1 MREMRGGKR
10 AVITTAILAFAM
22 ASSGRA
28 SAGDCDS
35 RILSTCINADSFWPH
50 AGPSRFAAVGGT
62 ETTPS
67 GRASFGL
74 VTSYLSRPIVV
85 HLPSPGPS
93 GSDRDVVDNQVNG
106 TFLFAYGVTNRLE
119 LDLALP
125 VTFAQNGSGASAIT
139 GGADLSTT
147 ATRDL
152 RFGATFAIVPRTR
165 RAVWAPRVGPREGN
179 DWSLAARFEISGPTG
194 DRQQFASDRGTVFL
208 PSLAADVRAGRF
220 FGGAEAGLRI
230 RPVTEFAGARMGSQA
245 SFALGAGIDVVGPDL
260 LSITA
265 EVRALPVLV
274 EQATVSRDGGQL
286 TSIPNGKLIAPAEWA
301 LGVRTA
307 PLAAGDFAIQATGG
321 GWLPLSSEAPVT
333 TPRFRF
339 SLSLV
344 FAPRGYDS
352 DGDGIFDAQD
362 QCPAQAGPKVS
373 EGGVGCP
380 ERPLV
385 PEILDITRDA
395 SPPPPSEPPKTP

>member
-1 MREMRGGKR
+1 MRERGGKR
-10 AVITTAILAFAM
+10 AALTAAILVCAA
-22 ASSGRA
+22 ACARPA

-35 RILSTCINADSFWPH
+35 RILSTCINSDSFWPH

-62 ETTPS
+62 ETTPE

-85 HLPSPGPS
+85 HLPSPGPA

-139 GGADLSTT
+139 GGADLSAT

-165 RAVWAPRVGPREGN
+165 RAVWAPRVGPRQGN
-179 DWSLAARFEISGPTG
+179 DWSLAARFEVSGPTG
-194 DRQQFASDRGTVFL
+194 DRAQFASDRGTVFL
-208 PSLAADVRAGRF
+208 PSLAADFRSGRF
-220 FGGAEAGLRI
+220 FGGAEAGLRL

-245 SFALGAGIDVVGPDL
+245 SFALGAGFDVLDHDR
-260 LSITA
+260 LSLTA

-274 EQATVSRDGGQL
+274 EQASVSFDSKQL
-286 TSIPNGKLIAPAEWA
+286 TSIPNGTLIAPAEWA

-307 PLAAGDFAIQATGG
+307 PIAAGDFAIQATGG
-321 GWLPLSSEAPVT
+321 GWLPLSSVAPVT

-362 QCPAQAGPKVS
+362 QCPGAAGPRAS
-373 EGGVGCP
+373 SAGVGCP
-380 ERPLV
+380 ELPKA
-385 PEILDITRDA
+385 PEILDITRDDP
-395 SPPPPSEPPKTP
+395 PPPPSEPPKTP